1 MATRKKDLLDLDGY
15 KTCMAQNL
23 EKMLSSHPT
32 PTPWYESSNTLREI
46 RKESSKIS
54 VWCIYSFKNIV
65 TESESNFSKTTLGYI
80 WEAFIEDFV

>member
-1 MATRKKDLLDLDGY
+1 MLLGEAY
-15 KTCMAQNL
+15 KYLKAIKHAL
-23 EKMLSSHPT
+23 LSILRICYFYTT
-32 PTPWYESSNTLREI
+32 PPPPNALQKI

-80 WEAFIEDFV
+80 REAFIEDFV